1 MLFQVL
7 TSRPFQELTEHIF
20 ESVYMKKIAVLTS
33 GGDAPGMNAAIRAV
47 VRTAVYHGCEAVGVF
62 QGYHGLIDGDF
73 KRLHV
78 RSVAKIL
85 GRGGT
90 ILKSAR
96 CEAFRTEEGRRK
108 AHQALVE
115 NEVDAL
121 VVIGGNGTFTGA
133 MLLARETGFPIIG
146 LPGTIDNDLS
156 GTDFTIGFDTATN
169 TVVEAVDKI
178 RDTADSH
185 NRLFFVEVMGRDS
198 GFIALNTGI
207 ATGAVAVMTP
217 ESGLSIQDLVDVL
230 NLGQASN
237 KTSSIVIVAEG
248 HPEGGAFEIAT
259 KVHAID
265 NKYETRV
272 TVLGHLQRGGDPSC
286 ADRVLA
292 SRMGVAAVEGLLSG
306 KKSVMAGVVN
316 DQLVYYPFEEAI
328 VNKTATL
335 EDEVRI
341 AKILSI

>member
-1 MLFQVL
+1 
-7 TSRPFQELTEHIF
+7 
-20 ESVYMKKIAVLTS
+20 
-33 GGDAPGMNAAIRAV
+33 MNAAIRAV

-62 QGYHGLIDGDF
+62 QGYQGLIDGDF

-96 CEAFRTEEGRRK
+96 CEEFRSVEGRRN
-108 AHQALVE
+108 AHQALLE
-115 NEVDAL
+115 HEVDAL
-121 VVIGGNGTFTGA
+121 VVIGGNGTFEGA
-133 MLLARETGFPIIG
+133 MHFSKETGFPVIG

-156 GTDFTIGFDTATN
+156 GSDFTIGFDTATN

-198 GFIALNTGI
+198 GFIALHSGI

-217 ESGLSIQDLVDVL
+217 ESGISIEDLVGIL
-230 NLGQASN
+230 NNGQASN

-248 HPEGGAFEIAT
+248 HPEGGAFEIAK

-265 NKYETRV
+265 NKYETRI

-292 SRMGVAAVEGLLSG
+292 SRLGVAAVEGLLSG
-306 KKSVMAGVVN
+306 KRNVMAGVVN
-316 DQLVYYPFEEAI
+316 DRLVYFPFEEVI
-328 VNKTATL
+328 ENKSASL